1 MRCGPSNEIVEM
13 VGALFFERRA
23 RVENFDHARVGVA
36 SGDVAPGPRALALG
50 IGLDAQLVPDRE
62 RREGVAVAGDGFG
75 QRSVQHVAQRLVERE
90 GGFDAI
96 GDLVF
101 AASAL
106 GETCGVLGKLLDPV
120 PVAIGGTAFE
130 QGQEPRHGLGRHA
143 TDERGEQL
151 AEVGYLH
158 GGHDRTIDRRPA
170 GREAGLAFSSV
181 GWDVVPVT
189 GVLGAEV
196 RGLDLADIGDD
207 ELAELRALL
216 CDREVLVI
224 RDQRLTAESQSRFS
238 RRLGPSAE
246 TPFVAT
252 MTEQPDVIR
261 VVKEA
266 DEGAAFNFGGA
277 WHSDFSFQSAPPSFT
292 ILAAVDV
299 PRWGGDTVFASMT
312 AAWSAL
318 DRTWQDRLA
327 ALSAVHTARDA
338 YSPRL
343 QPLHSGMRGMSIVCD
358 DSANDVHCHPL
369 VTVHPE
375 TGRTALFFN
384 RAYVR
389 DIDGLDH
396 ADAVEIMN
404 FLHAHTTDA
413 RFTYRHRWLPGDV
426 VAWDNRSTQHLAVN
440 DYGGFRRELHRT
452 TVAGTRPVALAR

>member
-1 MRCGPSNEIVEM
+1 MEDV
-13 VGALFFERRA
+13 
-23 RVENFDHARVGVA
+23 DHAWIGV
-36 SGDVAPGPRALALG
+36 STGDVAPRPGTLSLG
-50 IGLDAQLVPDRE
+50 VGLDAQLIPDRE
-62 RREGVAVAGDGFG
+62 RRERVSVAGDGLG
-75 QRSVQHVAQRLVERE
+75 QRSVQHLTERFVEVER
-90 GGFDAI
+90 GLDAV

-106 GETCGVLGKLLDPV
+106 GETGGVIGELLDPV
-120 PVAIGGTAFE
+120 SIAVGRAALEEGE
-130 QGQEPRHGLGRHA
+130 ESRHGLGRHP
-143 TDERGEQL
+143 TDERGEQS
-151 AEVGYLH
+151 AEVGNRQGVH
-158 GGHDRTIDRRPA
+158 ARTIDRRST
-170 GREAGLAFSSV
+170 GRAIRLAFALV
-181 GWDVVPVT
+181 GWDVAPVT

-196 RGLDLADIGDD
+196 RGLDLADLGDD
-207 ELAELRALL
+207 ELVELRALM
-216 CDREVLVI
+216 CDHEVLVI
-224 RDQRLTAESQSRFS
+224 RDQHLTAEVQSRFS

-252 MTEQPDVIR
+252 MSEHPDVIR

-277 WHSDFSFQSAPPSFT
+277 WHSDFSFQPAPPSFT

-299 PRWGGDTVFASMT
+299 PPWGGDTVFASMT

-327 ALSAVHTARDA
+327 ALEAVHTARDA
-338 YSPRL
+338 YAPRL
-343 QPLHSGMRGMSIVCD
+343 QPIHSGMRGMSIVCD
-358 DSANDVHCHPL
+358 DSANDVHRHPL

-375 TGRTALFFN
+375 TGRTVLFFN

-389 DIDGLDH
+389 DLEGLDRSE
-396 ADAVEIMN
+396 AVEIMN

-413 RFTYRHRWLPGDV
+413 RFTYRHRWRPGDV

-452 TVAGTRPVALAR
+452 TVAGSEPVALSR